1 MACSVQLITSVGQ
14 SPCLPIAVY
23 HSARLR
29 YRPPREQSR
38 SPEFI
43 PGLWDSGQRTYWQ
56 ITSRFRAFQ
65 KKFLSQS
72 KYLCLPSTRYEQVM
86 AWRST
91 MKILDSLFSSGD
103 FMPHGYCYL
112 WKPGLVWL
120 HVVSDALIAL
130 AYFSIPIALIYFI
143 RKRRDLPFNWMFLCF
158 GTFIMACGTT
168 HAMEVWTLWHGTY
181 WLSGAIKA
189 VTAIASVPT
198 AVLLVHLVPRA
209 LALPS
214 PEAMRLEIAERKR
227 AQEALRKAKDELEL
241 RVQERTSELRK
252 ANEDLVAEIAQRKRS
267 EEELHTAQAQ
277 MAHMARMTMMGEL
290 TSSIA
295 HEVNQ

>member
-1 MACSVQLITSVGQ
+1 
-14 SPCLPIAVY
+14 
-23 HSARLR
+23 
-29 YRPPREQSR
+29 
-38 SPEFI
+38 
-43 PGLWDSGQRTYWQ
+43 
-56 ITSRFRAFQ
+56 
-65 KKFLSQS
+65 
-72 KYLCLPSTRYEQVM
+72 
-86 AWRST
+86 
-91 MKILDSLFSSGD
+91 MKEILEKLFSSD

-130 AYFSIPIALIYFI
+130 AYFSIPVTLMYFI

-198 AVLLVHLVPRA
+198 AILLVQLVPQA

-214 PEAMRLEIAERKR
+214 PEAMKLEIAERKS
-227 AQEALRKAKDELEL
+227 AQQALHQAKDQLEL
-241 RVQERTSELRK
+241 RVQGRTAELRK
-252 ANEDLVAEIAQRKRS
+252 ANEDLVAEIAQR
-267 EEELHTAQAQ
+267 TQA
-277 MAHMARMTMMGEL
+277 E
-290 TSSIA
+290 
-295 HEVNQ
+295 